1 MYVGRVFQAEPGRG
15 TQAHE
20 GSSTAEQSTGAADIG
35 KFTGDHFSWD
45 IGEIW
50 LFFSL
55 SHFTSWKDVT
65 RRRTS
70 DLGCETSLWLP
81 AELSFWS
88 VYLTTLLH
96 CLKPFNKSPLS
107 TKSFLNSL
115 RWHGI
120 IWPLASFPA
129 TCLQPSSFIFI
140 CALVNCLLF
149 LVSCRYPA
157 LLQNAL
163 LHLVCFGEFLFILHY
178 SAGKSAL
185 LWSLFW
191 PHGLF
196 PLLWSGYSSFHR
208 VGLSHTVLITHS
220 HFLLVSP
227 VHSIISY
234 WRSGTTSYLCVLRP

>member
-1 MYVGRVFQAEPGRG
+1 M
-15 TQAHE
+15 
-20 GSSTAEQSTGAADIG
+20 
-35 KFTGDHFSWD
+35 
-45 IGEIW
+45 
-50 LFFSL
+50 
-55 SHFTSWKDVT
+55 KDV
-65 RRRTS
+65 RRRRAS
-70 DLGCETSLWLP
+70 DLGCETSLWSP

-88 VYLTTLLH
+88 AYLTMLLH

-107 TKSFLNSL
+107 TESFLNSPP
-115 RWHGI
+115 WHAPLAFI

-157 LLQNAL
+157 LLQNSL
-163 LHLVCFGEFLFILHY
+163 LHLVYSGEFLFILQY

-196 PLLWSGYSSFHR
+196 PPLWSGYSSFHR
-208 VGLSHTVLITHS
+208 VGLSLTVLGTHL
-220 HFLLVSP
+220 HCFLVS
-227 VHSIISY
+227 
-234 WRSGTTSYLCVLRP
+234 LVLS